1 MKNKITGIIL
11 VLTIIFGAQELLAQ
25 QADTTSIW
33 VNGLCG
39 MCKTR
44 IEKTAMS
51 TPGVQSAVWDDVSK
65 TLSIS
70 YDHRSFDLM
79 KLHENI
85 AAVGHDTRLKKAPD
99 DVYEA
104 LPACCKYR
112 EHATHEEAGGGKK
125 GMVTGYVYETDSRG
139 RKLPLPGANVY
150 WVGSKKGTISDEKG
164 VFSLPMEAEAHM
176 LVLSYVG
183 YGSDTLHVHE
193 PSDLEFGFKKTR
205 TLDEVKI
212 VYRIKPTTFSFD
224 SPYHIQEMNQKELT
238 KAACCNLSESFE
250 TNPAVDVS
258 YTDAVTGTR
267 QIELLGLAGPY
278 VQITRE
284 NMPDVR
290 GLSSLF
296 GLTYTPGPWIEGI
309 QLNMGTGSVVNGYEG
324 ISGQI
329 NVELKKPEEG
339 ERFYFN
345 LYGNDAGRTEA
356 SANVALRFNEHLST
370 AFLLHGNYLPF
381 KMDRNGDGF
390 LDHQTGSQFIG
401 INRWKFH
408 NEKGL
413 EGIAGVKMTWLD
425 NTGGQL
431 AFDPSVDRDA
441 QAAWGSG
448 NLTKRMEGWLK
459 IGTVFPDHPYSSVGF
474 QLSGMVHDQ
483 QAFFGRRDYNA
494 VQQSLYANLIY
505 QGIFSN
511 TNHKFR
517 TGASFQLDH
526 YDENVSGSAFERL
539 ESVPGTFFEY
549 TYSYLEKF
557 NAVAGLRADYHNLY
571 GVFLT
576 PSLHLRYALKEKS
589 VFRASLGRGLKTA
602 SVFAENIGMFASSR
616 NIVLPVSGGTGP
628 YGLKPEIAWTAGVSF
643 SQGFPLGGNDGVFN
657 IDYYNTRFNNQVV
670 VDYDSD
676 PRQVSFYNLQ
686 GESWSH
692 SLQARIDLEPLPRFE
707 IRAAYR
713 LNDVRTTYGD
723 QLLEKP
729 LLSRNRAF
737 INLAYATE
745 GGWKADLTWNYQGPK
760 RLPYTGSNPE
770 AYQLPERSPGY
781 QIVNLQVT
789 KSFKDK
795 VELYAGAENLFDFRQ
810 EDPILSADDPF
821 SDYFDA
827 SMVWG
832 PIFGRKIYA
841 GLRWKIA

>member
-1 MKNKITGIIL
+1 MKTYIKGIFPVIL
-11 VLTIIFGAQELLAQ
+11 AWLLSFNLQAQNT
-25 QADTTSIW
+25 DTTSIW

-51 TPGVQSAVWDDVSK
+51 TPGVVKATWDDH
-65 TLSIS
+65 TRMLSID
-70 YDHRSFDLM
+70 YQKKLFDLNT
-79 KLHENI
+79 LHENI
-85 AAVGHDTRLKKAPD
+85 AAVGHDTKLKKAPD

-112 EHATHEEAGGGKK
+112 EHETHEEAGGGAE
-125 GMVTGYVYETDSRG
+125 GMVTGFVYETDSRG
-139 RKLPLPGANVY
+139 KHIPLPGANVY
-150 WVGSKKGTISDEKG
+150 WVGSMKGTISDEKG
-164 VFSLPMEAEAHM
+164 LFSINMAPPAHM
-176 LVLSYVG
+176 LVISYVG
-183 YGSDTLHVHE
+183 YGADTLHVHE
-193 PSDLEFGFKKTR
+193 PSELEFGFKKTR
-205 TLDEVKI
+205 TLDEVKV
-212 VYRIKPTTFSFD
+212 VYKIKPTTFSFS
-224 SPYHIQEMNQKELT
+224 SPYHIQEMNEKELT

-290 GLSSLF
+290 GLSSLY
-296 GLTYTPGPWIEGI
+296 GLTYTPGSWIEGI
-309 QLNMGTGSVVNGYEG
+309 QLNMGSGSVVNGYEG

-339 ERFYFN
+339 DRYFIN

-356 SANVALRFNEHLST
+356 NANVAYRFSEHLAT
-370 AFLLHGNYLPF
+370 GLLLHANYLPF
-381 KMDRNGDGF
+381 KMDRNNDGF
-390 LDHQTGSQFIG
+390 LDHQTGRQMIAL
-401 INRWKFH
+401 NRWKFH
-408 NEKGL
+408 NE
-413 EGIAGVKMTWLD
+413 EGMEGQAGVKVTYLD
-425 NTGGQL
+425 NNGGQL
-431 AFDPSVDRDA
+431 SFDPELAKED

-448 NLTKRMEGWLK
+448 NLTKRIEGWMK
-459 IGTVFPDHPYSSVGF
+459 IGRVFPEKPYSSLGF
-474 QLSGMVHDQ
+474 QLSGILHDQ
-483 QAFFGRRDYNA
+483 ESFFGLRDYNA
-494 VQQSLYANLIY
+494 MQQSLYANLIY
-505 QGIFSN
+505 QGILGN

-517 TGASFQLDH
+517 AGASYQLDH
-526 YDENVSGSAFERL
+526 YNELVVAANYDRL

-557 NAVAGLRADYHNLY
+557 NAVAGIRADYHNLY
-571 GVFLT
+571 GVFMT
-576 PSLHLRYALKEKS
+576 PSLHLRYAPKEKT

-616 NIVLPVSGGTGP
+616 TIILPTSDGSTP
-628 YGLKPEIAWTAGVSF
+628 YGLDPEIAWTAGVNF
-643 SQGFPLGGNDGVFN
+643 SQGFPLGENDAVFN
-657 IDYYNTRFNNQVV
+657 IDYFNTRFINQVV

-676 PRQVSFYNLQ
+676 PQQVRFYNLQ

-692 SLQARIDLEPLPRFE
+692 SLQVRLDMEPLQRFE
-707 IRAAYR
+707 IRTAYR

-723 QLLEKP
+723 ELLEKP

-745 GGWKADLTWNYQGPK
+745 SGWKGDLTWNWQGPK
-760 RLPYTGSNPE
+760 RLPYTGSNPVD
-770 AYQLPERSPGY
+770 YQLPEMSEGF
-781 QIVNLQVT
+781 QVVNLQLT
-789 KSFKDK
+789 KSFKKK
-795 VELYAGAENLFDFRQ
+795 VDVYAGVENLFDFRQ
-810 EDPILSADDPF
+810 EDPIISADDPF

-827 SMVWG
+827 SLVWG

-841 GLRWKIA
+841 GLRWSIS